1 MKVSYILFQL
11 DFFGF
16 KESDFYSKYTVTS
29 MMRLYLFRLI
39 KGFNN
44 YEKLKTYLGEHEEEA
59 FQLGFFKD
67 DKDKLDLPPK
77 RTYNHYL
84 KNNVDKERLTKL
96 AEKILSLSVKSQ
108 TVLDIEIVKK
118 SIEKRKKSYDKETKE
133 ATRLIKRLVYPNINL
148 KIHHNAKFTKKDL
161 LDTLVHV
168 ASQGDFT
175 NNGANTFQTLNPGKK
190 TPSGDVMMHHFSKFK
205 SQDEIKEIFENILN
219 IILKFA
225 RRNYNVLK
233 NKKLDVAYDI
243 HDIPYYGK
251 NMLYACNGK
260 PDRGATQF
268 FKFLTC
274 SIVEKGRRFILDVV
288 PISPFDDL
296 DKLMDKSLGKIKNK
310 IKISRVYCDR
320 GFNKINIFRILRKHN
335 LDFLMPMVRTPTV
348 KAHFD
353 KAEHCKSRVF
363 KDFKVGKGENQEKVN
378 LILVDDEDGVKR
390 AFVCNFDI
398 APQIAYRL
406 YGLYGKRWGIET
418 SYRNLEF
425 DFKPKTTSKNYHIR
439 LFYFL
444 FSCCLYNL
452 WVIVN
457 LCVSLAVYGRIKSKP
472 IITAKLFVILLCRVQ
487 EEYFCGDG

>member
-1 MKVSYILFQL
+1 MRVSYLLSQL

-16 KESDFYSKYTVTS
+16 KESTFYSKYTTTS

-44 YEKLKTYLGEHEEEA
+44 FEKLRDYLNEHEDEA
-59 FQLGFFKD
+59 FQLGFFKN
-67 DKDKLDLPPK
+67 KENKLDLPPK

-84 KNNVDKERLTKL
+84 KNNIDKKRLTRL
-96 AEKILSLSVKSQ
+96 AEKILSLSTQSK

-118 SIEKRKKSYDKETKE
+118 SIEKRKKSYDKEIGE
-133 ATRLIKRLVYPNINL
+133 ATKLIKRLVYPNIDL
-148 KIHHNAKFTKKDL
+148 RIYHNAKFTKKDL

-175 NNGANTFQTLNPGKK
+175 NNGANTFQKFNPERK
-190 TPSGDVMMHHFSKFK
+190 TPSGDVMMHHFSKFR
-205 SQDEIKEIFENILN
+205 SQEEIKEIFENILK

-225 RRNYNVLK
+225 KKNYNVLK
-233 NKKLDVAYDI
+233 NRKLDVAYDI
-243 HDIPYYGK
+243 HDIPFYGK
-251 NMLYACNGK
+251 DMLYACNGK
-260 PDRGATQF
+260 HDRGTTQF

-274 SIVEKGRRFILDVV
+274 SVVERGKRFILDVV

-296 DKLMDKSLGKIKNK
+296 DKLMDKSLGRIKSKIRIN
-310 IKISRVYCDR
+310 RVYCDR
-320 GFNKINIFRILRKHN
+320 WFNKIKIFRVLRKHKLN
-335 LDFLMPMVRTPTV
+335 FLMPMVRSPTV

-353 KAEHCKSRVF
+353 KAEYCESRVF
-363 KDFKVGKGENQEKVN
+363 KDFKVGKGENLEMVN
-378 LILVDDEDGVKR
+378 LVLVDDESGIKR

-406 YGLYGKRWGIET
+406 YGLYSKRWGIET

-457 LCVSLAVYGRIKSKP
+457 LCVSLAIYGRIKDKP
-472 IITAKLFVILLCRVQ
+472 LITAKLFVILLYRVQ
-487 EEYFCGDG
+487 EEYFSGDG